1 MTDTTTLEQTARNVR
16 EDVSPKER
24 TLVIVLAQVATIV
37 ALLVAWSIIRSKR
50 AAAKAE
56 G

>member
-1 MTDTTTLEQTARNVR
+1 MTEAATLDQTKHTAR
-16 EDVSPKER
+16 EDVSPKSR

-50 AAAKAE
+50 AATAE
-56 G
+56 S